1 MPKSLKISAVL
12 LAAGASRR
20 LGRNKLLLEVGGRPV
35 VRRAAEALLGAEVS
49 EVIVV
54 TGHEAEGVR
63 RALDG
68 LEVRLV
74 HNPAFA
80 DGQATSL
87 AAGIA
92 RADAG
97 AGGIL
102 FAQGDQPF
110 LTEALANA
118 LVRAFAGAEPPPL
131 VAAPFF
137 GDRRGTPTLFSAEL
151 RGELARVQGDE
162 GGRSVL
168 ARVRE
173 ESPERFLALPW
184 EDGRAFL
191 DLDTEADYRAAQ
203 AQAAGRAGA

>member
-35 VRRAAEALLGAEVS
+35 VRRVAEALLGAEVS

-54 TGHEAEGVR
+54 TGHEAEAVR
-63 RALDG
+63 RALGG

-74 HNPAFA
+74 HNPRFA
-80 DGQATSL
+80 EGQVTSL
-87 AAGIA
+87 AAGLA

-97 AGGIL
+97 AEGIL

-110 LTEALANA
+110 LTEALVNA
-118 LVRAFAGAEPPPL
+118 LVRAFAGAAPPPL
-131 VAAPFF
+131 AAAPFF

-151 RGELARVQGDE
+151 RGDLARLQGDE
-162 GGRSVL
+162 GGRSIL
-168 ARVRE
+168 ARVQE
-173 ESPERFLALPW
+173 ESPEQFLAVPW
-184 EDGRAFL
+184 EEERAFL
-191 DLDTEADYRAAQ
+191 DLDTEEAYENLLAETE
-203 AQAAGRAGA
+203 GRAPD

>member
-1 MPKSLKISAVL
+1 MPKNRKISAVL

-63 RALDG
+63 RALEG
-68 LEVRLV
+68 LPVRLV
-74 HNPAFA
+74 HNSAFA

-87 AAGIA
+87 AAGLA

-110 LTEALANA
+110 LTEALVNA
-118 LVRAFAGAEPPPL
+118 LVRAFAAAEPRPP
-131 VAAPFF
+131 
-137 GDRRGTPTLFSAEL
+137 
-151 RGELARVQGDE
+151 
-162 GGRSVL
+162 GGRPL
-168 ARVRE
+168 
-173 ESPERFLALPW
+173 LW
-184 EDGRAFL
+184 
-191 DLDTEADYRAAQ
+191 
-203 AQAAGRAGA
+203 